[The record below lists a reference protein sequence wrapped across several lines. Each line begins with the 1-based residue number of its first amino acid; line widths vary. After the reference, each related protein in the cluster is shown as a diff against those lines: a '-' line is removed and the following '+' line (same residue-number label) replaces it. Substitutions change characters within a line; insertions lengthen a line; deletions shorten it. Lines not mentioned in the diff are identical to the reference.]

1 MFQPQE
7 LVPEITRLH
16 RFALRLTGNVAD
28 AEDLVQSTAL
38 RALEKKHQ
46 FRDGTDLFK
55 WCSKI
60 MFNLFVSGYRRRVKF
75 ESQYDPEP
83 IIQLQRTPANQYE
96 RMRCLEVDE
105 AMQKMSKEHRQVLN
119 AICVNGMKYKH
130 VAKEMGVPIG
140 TVRSRLYRA
149 RGHLQNSLANVNEGY
164 VEAGRA

>member
-16 RFALRLTGNVAD
+16 KFALHLTGNVAD

-38 RALEKKHQ
+38 RALENKHQ
-46 FRDGTDLFK
+46 FKDGTDVFK

-60 MFNLFVSGYRRRVKF
+60 QFNLFVSGYRRRVKF

-83 IIQLQRTPANQYE
+83 IIQMQKTPANQYQ
-96 RMRCLEVDE
+96 RMRCIEANE
-105 AMQKMSKEHRQVLN
+105 AMQKMNKEHSQVLN
-119 AICVNGMKYKH
+119 AICVNGVKYKH
-130 VAKEMGVPIG
+130 LAKELGVPVG

-149 RGHLQNSLANVNEGY
+149 RKNLQ
-164 VEAGRA
+164 EALSEK